1 MAAVEYS
8 TCQLPRRRRAPI
20 RSDPELYVAPVA
32 GGFLTNPIQPVRG
45 MNDVLPQDIGAWQH
59 LERIARSVFEA
70 YGYEEIRVPV
80 LEHTELFK
88 RSIGEFTDIVEKEM
102 YTFEDL
108 GGDSLTLRPEATAGI
123 VRAAISNG
131 MLRGQRHKLWCGGAM
146 FRHERP
152 QKGRYR
158 QFYQLDVEALG
169 FAGPDVDAELIGLSA
184 RLWRELKL
192 SRLRLTIN
200 SLGTPAS
207 RQVYRER
214 LLEYLRAHHDQ
225 LDEDSRRRLLG
236 NPLRILDSK
245 NPEMRALIEGAPL
258 LSEHLDE
265 ESQLHFTSLRRSL
278 EAMGI
283 AYELNPR
290 LVRGLDY
297 YSRTVF
303 EWVTD
308 ALGAQD
314 AVCSGGRYDGLVAQL
329 GGEPTP
335 AIGFALGVE
344 RVVALL
350 VQAGNVPPARAADI
364 YLVASGERAEQAAQ
378 RLAEQLRDA
387 LPGRGVLLN
396 LGGGNFKTQF
406 RRADRSGAKLA
417 LILGDEELARG
428 VVAVKT
434 LRHEGGQIDCP
445 LEQLPERIAS
455 LL

>member
-1 MAAVEYS
+1 MTQS
-8 TCQLPRRRRAPI
+8 
-20 RSDPELYVAPVA
+20 
-32 GGFLTNPIQPVRG
+32 IQPVRG
-45 MNDVLPQDIGAWQH
+45 MNDVLPAEIGAWQH
-59 LERIARSVFEA
+59 LERVARGIFES
-70 YGYEEIRVPV
+70 YGYEEVRVPIV
-80 LEHTELFK
+80 EHTDLFK

-102 YTFEDL
+102 YTFQDL

-123 VRAAISNG
+123 VRAAISNNL
-131 MLRGQRHKLWCGGAM
+131 LRGQRHKLWCSGAM

-169 FAGPDVDAELIGLSA
+169 FAGPDIDAELIALSA
-184 RLWRELKL
+184 RLWRELKV
-192 SRLRLTIN
+192 SRVRLTIN

-207 RQVYRER
+207 RALYREQ
-214 LLEYLRAHHDQ
+214 LVEYFRAHESA
-225 LDEDSRRRLLG
+225 LDEDSRRRLGG

-245 NPEMRALIEGAPL
+245 NPELRALIEGAPL
-258 LSEHLDE
+258 LHDHLDE
-265 ESQLHFTSLRRSL
+265 ESRQHFAALRASL

-283 AYELNPR
+283 AYEVNPR

-314 AVCSGGRYDGLVAQL
+314 AVCSGGRYDGLIAQL

-335 AIGFALGVE
+335 AIGFAAGVE
-344 RVVALL
+344 RIVALI
-350 VQAGNVPPARAADI
+350 VQAGSQPPASAPDI
-364 YLVASGERAEQAAQ
+364 YLVASGERAEVAAM

-387 LPGRGVLLN
+387 LPGRGVVLN

-406 RRADRSGAKLA
+406 RRADRSGARVA
-417 LILGDEELARG
+417 LILGDEEMDRG
-428 VVAVKT
+428 VAAVKP
-434 LRHEGGQIDCP
+434 LRREGGQIDCP
-445 LEQLPERIAS
+445 LAELPGRIAS